1 LYDKLTE
8 ELTAI
13 NCWNSGIVNETKNL
27 PQTEISRRK
36 QAKTIRFFRKLH
48 RITGLILLVFILNM
62 AITGILLGW
71 KKNSYDYIL
80 PDIRKG
86 TSADLNNWLPLD
98 SLEKAATQALSN
110 FSAELETTISRIDIR
125 PNQGI
130 VKFIFENHY
139 WGVQLDGK
147 TAQILHIGKRRSD
160 FLEQLHD
167 GSFVDKFL
175 GSNYI
180 FKLFFTSVMGF
191 SLILFGLSGFWIW
204 YGPQKMRKLKKY
216 NT

>member
-1 LYDKLTE
+1 MNDSK
-8 ELTAI
+8 I
-13 NCWNSGIVNETKNL
+13 L

-36 QAKTIRFFRKLH
+36 QAKTIRFLRKLH

-80 PDIRKG
+80 PNNRQG
-86 TSADLNNWLPLD
+86 TSSDLKNWLPLD
-98 SLEKAATQALSN
+98 SLEKVAIQSLSD

-125 PNQGI
+125 PDRGV

-139 WGVQLDGK
+139 WGVQLDGA
-147 TAQILHIGKRRSD
+147 TAQVMHIGKRRSD
-160 FLEQLHD
+160 FLEELHD
-167 GSFVDKFL
+167 GSFLDQFFDSKF
-175 GSNYI
+175 SF
-180 FKLFFTSVMGF
+180 FKLFFTTIMGF

-204 YGPQKMRKLKKY
+204 YGPQKMRKLNKR
-216 NT
+216 NI

>member
-1 LYDKLTE
+1 
-8 ELTAI
+8 
-13 NCWNSGIVNETKNL
+13 VNEIKNL
-27 PQTEISRRK
+27 PQSEISRRK
-36 QAKTIRFFRKLH
+36 QAKTIRFLRKLH

-80 PDIRKG
+80 PNNRQG
-86 TSADLNNWLPLD
+86 TSSDLKKWLPLD
-98 SLEKAATQALSN
+98 SLEKAAKQSLSD

-125 PNQGI
+125 PDKGV

-139 WGVQLDGK
+139 WGIQLDGA
-147 TAQILHIGKRRSD
+147 TAQVMHIGKRRSD
-160 FLEQLHD
+160 FLEELHD
-167 GSFVDKFL
+167 GSFLDQYFDSKF
-175 GSNYI
+175 SF
-180 FKLFFTSVMGF
+180 FKLFFTSIMGF

-204 YGPQKMRKLKKY
+204 YGPQKMRKLNKR